1 MIEMF
6 LNIVLNSL
14 DIITFVHGKFNE
26 ILNTEKIKDVRFHMN
41 CSWITI
47 FCLDTLHKKGK
58 HH

>member
-1 MIEMF
+1 MF